1 MSPIIP
7 DYTRQQDG
15 SRQEDRRREIMD
27 AETAADR
34 ERLSEDTYVGFG
46 L

>member
-15 SRQEDRRREIMD
+15 SRQEDRREMID
-27 AETAADR
+27 AEMAADR
-34 ERLSEDTYVGFG
+34 KRLREDTYVGFG